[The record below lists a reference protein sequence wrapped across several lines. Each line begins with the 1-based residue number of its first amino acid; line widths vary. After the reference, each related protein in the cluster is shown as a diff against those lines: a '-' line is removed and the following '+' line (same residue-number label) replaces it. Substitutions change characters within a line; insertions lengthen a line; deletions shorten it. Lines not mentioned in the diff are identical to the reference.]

1 MVLVIFQEPF
11 VFIKNNNYMPQL
23 WTFPKSTDN
32 TLVLIQEE
40 TIFIDTKKGDILTNQ
55 VEKINTNQIWEKPN
69 GIHFATIEKVF
80 CYKNRLEI
88 HQKQTKKTLFIDDS
102 EKINEIFNA
111 IKEHIPALQLTVK
124 RVGILKSIWVHI
136 LLITVLFIRLITYLV
151 DVVYIGEKADLV
163 SIQEYYGEIYGNFI
177 YTISGIGTIGI
188 VIIAI
193 IYILLA
199 LFFTNSIAENRPYIK
214 ELKRN

>member
-1 MVLVIFQEPF
+1 
-11 VFIKNNNYMPQL
+11 MPQL
-23 WTFPKSTDN
+23 WTFPSSSDN
-32 TLVLIQEE
+32 TLILLTDE
-40 TIFIDTKKGDILTNQ
+40 TIYVDTKKGVDLEQQ

-69 GIHFATIEKVF
+69 GIHFSTIEKVF

-88 HQKQTKKTLFIDDS
+88 HQKQTKKTLFNNDS
-102 EKINEIFNA
+102 KKIKQFFNA
-111 IKEHIPALQLTVK
+111 IKEHIHDLQLTVK

-163 SIQEYYGEIYGNFI
+163 SIQEYYGEIYGNFM

-199 LFFTNSIAENRPYIK
+199 LFFINSIAENRPYIK